1 MRKTRRNWRSSKCR
15 AWRPWARCSLTTQK
29 DGVIA
34 SKFHYADNQVDL
46 NGNKMSLQE
55 FIGQFAMLGA
65 PAEDAE
71 PAQEAEPAPAPAQ

>member
-1 MRKTRRNWRSSKCR
+1 
-15 AWRPWARCSLTTQK
+15 QK

-55 FIGQFAMLGA
+55 FIGQFAILGA

>member
-1 MRKTRRNWRSSKCR
+1 MRR
-15 AWRPWARCSLTTQK
+15 AQRPWARCLLTTQK

-46 NGNKMSLQE
+46 NGNKMLCRSSSASSL
-55 FIGQFAMLGA
+55 LGA

-71 PAQEAEPAPAPAQ
+71 PAQKRNRSGTGAVIA

>member
-1 MRKTRRNWRSSKCR
+1 EDAQKLAQQQVQGLAAMGQMFK
-15 AWRPWARCSLTTQK
+15 LTTQK

>member
-1 MRKTRRNWRSSKCR
+1 
-15 AWRPWARCSLTTQK
+15 TQK

-34 SKFHYADNQVDL
+34 SQFHYADNQVDL